1 MPKAYIVYEDGFREE
16 HSILVFAES
25 SSKAR
30 SLAFYQ
36 SELDAISFFSLRANR
51 LSRVDT
57 LARKQ
62 EPYIEYDLKV
72 LREAGFQFE
81 DGRSCD
87 SCGLS
92 DCDEDRWRVC
102 CICRQCPECGYDK
115 DCGNHEDMAK
125 VNLAVEIITGQFA

>member
-1 MPKAYIVYEDGFREE
+1 MPNLKAYIVYEDGFREE
-16 HSILVFAES
+16 HSTLVFAES

-36 SELDAISFFSLRANR
+36 SDLEAISFFSLRANR

-62 EPYIEYDLKV
+62 EPYIEHELEI

-87 SCGLS
+87 SCGLN
-92 DCDEDRWRVC
+92 DCDDERWRVC
-102 CICRQCPECGYDK
+102 TECGQCRECGYEDGC
-115 DCGNHEDMAK
+115 DNHW
-125 VNLAVEIITGQFA
+125 